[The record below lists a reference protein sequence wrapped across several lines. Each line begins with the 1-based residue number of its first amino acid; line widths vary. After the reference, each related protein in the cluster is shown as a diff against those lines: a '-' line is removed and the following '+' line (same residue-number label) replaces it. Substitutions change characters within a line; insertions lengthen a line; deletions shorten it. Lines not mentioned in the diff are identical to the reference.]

1 MSKFTERGW
10 NNSTKFKYV
19 GSQSN
24 DVSFPE
30 DEVLVLKEDDETYR
44 CAFKTLSGDATCSD
58 GSNWHW
64 LYLDDVE
71 PITKVEPV
79 EQESKAIE
87 SDGGS
92 SDYYFTKL
100 PLHVIDQIILTGGI
114 EIKDIARYVYDNDA
128 DAFNIIKAEKRI
140 IEAKKGKGKAG
151 IDMLYDMNKIV
162 YFANEQYEA
171 IKQGSEE

>member
-1 MSKFTERGW
+1 M
-10 NNSTKFKYV
+10 KFKV
-19 GSQSN
+19 GDKVVFSKYGG
-24 DVSFPE
+24 DCWEKDYGVSVGDIVVISSVGRKDYWFTSKTGKCVCTTE
-30 DEVLVLKEDDETYR
+30 DKLTTYF
-44 CAFKTLSGDATCSD
+44 A
-58 GSNWHW
+58 
-64 LYLDDVE
+64 
-71 PITKVEPV
+71 KVDNV

-151 IDMLYDMNKIV
+151 IDMLYDMNKV
-162 YFANEQYEA
+162 KFFANERYEA

>member
-1 MSKFTERGW
+1 MSMFTERGW

-19 GSQSN
+19 GSQAKGYDFFS
-24 DVSFPE
+24 E
-30 DEVLVLKEDDETYR
+30 DEVLVLKEDDGTGR
-44 CAFKTLSGDATCSD
+44 CAFKTLSGDATCND

-64 LYLDDVE
+64 LHLDDVE
-71 PITKVEPV
+71 PIEK
-79 EQESKAIE
+79 ESKAIE

-128 DAFNIIKAEKRI
+128 DAFNIIKAQKRI
-140 IEAKKGKGKAG
+140 IEANKGAGKAG
-151 IDMLYDMNKIV
+151 ITKLYDAKKIV
-162 YFANEQYEA
+162 YFANEQHEA
-171 IKQGSEE
+171 IKREGTNE

>member
-19 GSQSN
+19 GNQSN

-30 DEVLVLKEDDETYR
+30 DEVLVLKEDDGTNQ
-44 CAFKTLSGDATCSD
+44 CAFKTLSGDAICSD
-58 GSNWHW
+58 GSNWRW

-79 EQESKAIE
+79 EQEIKAIE

-100 PLHVIDQIILTGGI
+100 PYHVIDQIVLTGGI

-140 IEAKKGKGKAG
+140 IEAKKGKGK
-151 IDMLYDMNKIV
+151 
-162 YFANEQYEA
+162 
-171 IKQGSEE
+171 

>member
-1 MSKFTERGW
+1 MVLIG
-10 NNSTKFKYV
+10 V
-19 GSQSN
+19 GYIQMTQN
-24 DVSFPE
+24 
-30 DEVLVLKEDDETYR
+30 
-44 CAFKTLSGDATCSD
+44 
-58 GSNWHW
+58 
-64 LYLDDVE
+64 
-71 PITKVEPV
+71 
-79 EQESKAIE
+79 
-87 SDGGS
+87 GS

-162 YFANEQYEA
+162 FFANEQYEA
-171 IKQGSEE
+171 IKREGTNE